1 MMNARPEW
9 LGELS
14 IRLATSPHLVLVGAP
29 NEQHLLPAS
38 DGRPAW
44 RSFTQAVTGT
54 LLESGY
60 SLVLQWNVDG
70 GLTPVA
76 EATPGL
82 ADQLL
87 GGHGGQSGN
96 QGVGDADSLMSALR
110 VVDGFSP
117 SGTGVNGRAALIVSG
132 AERLAET
139 SSVSPLREVFAVAQ
153 QRALAA
159 APLATGDNR
168 GPLFNTL
175 VWTVNREHDLPNWY
189 LMTRGVHVLS
199 IPLPDQDVRL
209 QVARSI
215 VSAFHGFRELSEAP
229 RESAVR
235 QLADLCEGM
244 TQAQMREVGRFAAD
258 RKVEVAH
265 LEDAVRGTKSGLR
278 VSPWRS
284 EGMRKRVER
293 AGRILLEEEPPGDSG
308 ISVVRGQQAAVRKA
322 VDVLS
327 RSVTGLSDWDE
338 SQHSSRPRGVL
349 FLAGPT
355 GVGKTF
361 LAKQL
366 AIAVF
371 GRVEAMVRFDM
382 SEYATSHSEARLIG
396 SPPGYVGYESGGQ
409 LTNAVRQRPC
419 SLLLFD
425 EIDKSHPLVL
435 DKFLQILEDGRL
447 TDGSGSTVHF
457 GETLLVFTSNLGIY
471 RRDGEL
477 DSGKPLVLPGEPY
490 DQVESKVRAEVFR
503 HFTAVLKRPEILNRI
518 GDNVLVFDY
527 LSAQTARDLL
537 MDKLGTLAGS
547 VKARLG
553 IELRLSGEVLAD
565 LSAAVAD
572 PDVLQFGGR
581 GVKNVIESRLVNP
594 LGRELLG
601 SRPGSAL
608 RVEELTSTGL
618 RTRSV

>member
-1 MMNARPEW
+1 MNDRPEW
-9 LGELS
+9 LSELS

-29 NEQHLLPAS
+29 NEQHLLPAG
-38 DGRPAW
+38 DGRPVW
-44 RSFTQAVTGT
+44 RTFTHAVTGT
-54 LLESGY
+54 LLNSGY
-60 SLVLQWNVDG
+60 SLVLQWSVDG
-70 GLTPVA
+70 GLTPIA
-76 EATPGL
+76 EAAPGL
-82 ADQLL
+82 AGQLL
-87 GGHGGQSGN
+87 GGHGGQSGD
-96 QGVGDADSLMSALR
+96 QVIGDAQSLMTALR
-110 VVDGFSP
+110 VVDAFSP
-117 SGTGVNGRAALIVSG
+117 SGTGMSGRAALIVIG
-132 AERLAET
+132 AERLAE
-139 SSVSPLREVFAVAQ
+139 SSSASPLREVFAVAQ

-159 APLATGDNR
+159 VPQPSGGTR
-168 GPLFNTL
+168 GQLFNTVL
-175 VWTVNREHDLPNWY
+175 WTVNREHDLPNWY

-199 IPLPDQDVRL
+199 IPLPDQTTRR
-209 QVARSI
+209 QVARSV
-215 VSAFHGFRELSEAP
+215 VSGFQGYGDLSEDE
-229 RESAVR
+229 RTSAGW

-244 TQAQMREVGRFAAD
+244 TQAQMREVGRFAVD

-265 LEDAVRGTKSGLR
+265 LEDAVRGTRSGLR
-278 VSPWRS
+278 ESPWRS
-284 EGMRKRVER
+284 DAMRARVVR
-293 AGRILLEEEPPGDSG
+293 AGRILLEKEPPGDSG
-308 ISVVRGQQAAVRKA
+308 ISLVRGQKPAVRQA

-338 SQHSSRPRGVL
+338 SEHSSRPRGVL

-425 EIDKSHPLVL
+425 EIDKAHPLVL

-471 RRDGEL
+471 RRDGEI

-490 DQVESKVRAEVFR
+490 DQVESKVRAEVNR
-503 HFTAVLKRPEILNRI
+503 HFTSVLKRPEILNRI
-518 GDNVLVFDY
+518 GDNILVFDY
-527 LSAQTARDLL
+527 LSEQTARDLL
-537 MDKLGTLAGS
+537 KDKVDTLS
-547 VKARLG
+547 RTVKARRDVEVRFGVQVLSELG
-553 IELRLSGEVLAD
+553 DIVAGEEVR
-565 LSAAVAD
+565 
-572 PDVLQFGGR
+572 QFGGR
-581 GVKNVIESRLVNP
+581 GVKNVVESRLVNP
-594 LGRELLG
+594 LGRELLEHGHG
-601 SRPGSAL
+601 SVL
-608 RVEELTSTGL
+608 RVDALTPDGL
-618 RTRSV
+618 RQTGG